1 MERFI
6 HHENISRKLLEEEQK
21 EQKEEKRKI
30 IQKLLAEEEAKK
42 INRQSGTIIETSIG
56 TETA

>member
-21 EQKEEKRKI
+21 EEKLKI